1 MSAGRASA
9 NGAVSVVN
17 AIVTGHAGASLAID
31 LRTEAKVTLLEG
43 VPEVEVVIDGK
54 EAGSEAA
61 LARLVLK
68 GVVSRLGEP
77 EWGGRVETTSTIP
90 SSRGLKSSSAAANAV
105 ALAANQAFERYEGR
119 ALSKEQLLDVAIDA
133 ALDAGVTITG
143 AFDDASASMTGG
155 LCVTD
160 NRERKVLHREA
171 ADESLVVLLLVPA
184 SKTPTAS
191 VRDLPY
197 APFAPL
203 ALEAHR
209 LARTGRWRDAL
220 TLNGL
225 VAGALYGVPP
235 AWTRD
240 ALAAGAVAAG
250 VSGTGPAFAALA
262 DEARAKDVEAALAA
276 LAPTGARVLRA
287 KPTNRKA
294 EAIQ

>member
-1 MSAGRASA
+1 MTSGRAFA
-9 NGAVSVVN
+9 NGAISVVN
-17 AIVTGHAGASLAID
+17 AIVTGHAGASVAVD
-31 LRTEAKVTLLEG
+31 LKTEAKVTLLED

-54 EAGSEAA
+54 EAGTEGQ

-68 GVVSRLGEP
+68 GVVARLGEP
-77 EWGGRVETTSTIP
+77 EWGGRIETTSDIP

-105 ALAANQAFERYEGR
+105 ALATNQAFERYEGR
-119 ALSKEQLLDVAIDA
+119 ALDKTILLETAIEA

-143 AFDDASASMTGG
+143 AFDDASASLLGG

-160 NRERKVLHREA
+160 NKERKVLHRES
-171 ADESLVVLLLVPA
+171 ADESLAVLLLVPA

-197 APFAPL
+197 TPFAPL
-203 ALEAHR
+203 NLEAHK
-209 LARTGRWRDAL
+209 LARTGRWRDAV

-225 VAGALYGVPP
+225 VAGALYGVP
-235 AWTRD
+235 AQWTRD

-262 DEARAKDVEAALAA
+262 DEGKAKAVEAALTQV
-276 LAPTGARVLRA
+276 APAGAHIVRTRL
-287 KPTNRKA
+287 TNRRA
-294 EAIQ
+294 EALP